1 MTTDRR
7 KKMNL
12 TESLLTA
19 FDSLTTNKMRA
30 ALTMLGI
37 IIGVAA
43 VIALLS
49 VGNGVSASIESQIQ
63 AIGSNLIS
71 VMTDTDNSGGYQT
84 LSMRDAE
91 MLADPFYAP
100 AVKDVAVVIQGTQPV
115 IHGSRN
121 TRVTVAGITPNYL
134 EMRNQTLELGDG
146 LTENDVDTK
155 ARVAVLGANVADDLF
170 PDDEFPIGETIKIR
184 GVQYEVIGVLTSK
197 GGVGFLNE
205 DDLVYV
211 PFTTA
216 QSQLYRVR
224 TRSGEQ
230 AVHGIVVQAQSEEL
244 MDEATQQI
252 KDTLRQN
259 HDIAYQADDDFI
271 ILNQA
276 DVLEAFD
283 VITGALTLFLGAI
296 AGISLVVGGIG
307 IMNIMLVSVTE
318 RTREIGI
325 RKAVGALKR
334 DILAQ
339 FLIESLVMSLIG
351 GLLGIALGIL
361 ISNFV
366 GNLSDELIPVVDVST
381 VLMAS
386 GFAAAVG
393 LVFGLYP
400 AWRAASLRPIE
411 ALRYE

>member
-1 MTTDRR
+1 
-7 KKMNL
+7 MNL

-19 FDSLTTNKMRA
+19 LDSLLTNKMRA
-30 ALTMLGI
+30 VLTMLGV

-49 VGNGVSASIESQIQ
+49 IGNGVSASIESEIQ

-71 VMTDTDNSGGYQT
+71 IMTDTDNSGGYQA
-84 LSMRDAE
+84 LSVRDVE

-100 AVKDVAVVIQGTQPV
+100 AVKEVGAQVQGNQQV
-115 IHGSRN
+115 LYGRRD
-121 TRVTVAGITPNYL
+121 TRVTVAGVTANYL
-134 EMRNQTLELGDG
+134 DIRNLTLELGSG
-146 LTENDVDTK
+146 LTEDDMDTK

-170 PDDEFPIGETIKIR
+170 SDDEFPIGKTVKIR
-184 GVQYEVIGVLTSK
+184 GAQYEVIGVLK
-197 GGVGFLNE
+197 ARGGMGFIS
-205 DDLVYV
+205 DDDQVFIPL
-211 PFTTA
+211 TTA
-216 QSQLYRVR
+216 QSRLYRVR
-224 TRSGEQ
+224 TRSGER
-230 AVHGIVVQAQSEEL
+230 AVHAIVVQAQSEEL
-244 MDEATQQI
+244 MDEATAQI
-252 KDTLRQN
+252 KETLRES

-271 ILNQA
+271 ILSQTEILA
-276 DVLEAFD
+276 AFD
-283 VITGALTLFLGAI
+283 VITGAITLFLGAI
-296 AGISLVVGGIG
+296 AGISLAVGGIG

-351 GLLGIALGIL
+351 GLLGIVIGIATSTL
-361 ISNFV
+361 I
-366 GNLSDELIPVVDVST
+366 GNLSADLTPVVDVGT
-381 VLMAS
+381 VMMAS

-393 LVFGLYP
+393 LVFGIYP
-400 AWRAASLRPIE
+400 AWRAANLRPIE

>member
-1 MTTDRR
+1 
-7 KKMNL
+7 MNL

-19 FDSLTTNKMRA
+19 FDSLMTNKMRA
-30 ALTMLGI
+30 ALTMLGV

-49 VGNGVSASIESQIQ
+49 IGHGVSASIQSEIQ

-71 VMTDTDNSGGYQT
+71 VMADTGKSGGYQT
-84 LSMRDAE
+84 LSVRDAE

-100 AVKDVAVVIQGTQPV
+100 AVKDVAVVIQGSQPV
-115 IHGSRN
+115 VYGGRD
-121 TRVTVAGITPNYL
+121 TRVTVAGITPNYQN
-134 EMRNQTLELGDG
+134 MRNQTLELGDG
-146 LTENDVDTK
+146 LTQNDLDTR
-155 ARVAVLGANVADDLF
+155 ARVAILGANVAADLF
-170 PDDEFPIGETIKIR
+170 PDGEFPIGKTIKIR
-184 GVQYEVIGVLTSK
+184 GVQYEVIGVLKSK
-197 GGVGFLNE
+197 GGVDFLTE

-216 QSQLYRVR
+216 QSRLFRVR
-224 TRSGEQ
+224 TRSGEP
-230 AVHGIVVQAQSEEL
+230 AVHAIVVQAQSEQL
-244 MDEATQQI
+244 LNKATQQI
-252 KDTLRQN
+252 KDTLRES
-259 HDIAYQADDDFI
+259 HGIAYQADDDFT
-271 ILNQA
+271 ILSQT

-283 VITGALTLFLGAI
+283 VIMGTLTIFLGAI

-339 FLIESLVMSLIG
+339 FLIESLVLSLIG
-351 GLLGIALGIL
+351 GSLGIGFGIV
-361 ISNFV
+361 ISNLV
-366 GNLSDELIPVVDVST
+366 GNLSTDLIPVVDVGT

-393 LVFGLYP
+393 LVFGIYP

>member
-1 MTTDRR
+1 
-7 KKMNL
+7 MNL

-19 FDSLTTNKMRA
+19 FDSLLTNKMRA
-30 ALTMLGI
+30 ALTMLGV

-49 VGNGVSASIESQIQ
+49 IGNGVSASIESEIQ

-71 VMTDTDNSGGYQT
+71 ILADTDNSGGYQT
-84 LSMRDAE
+84 LSLRDAE

-100 AVKDVAVVIQGTQPV
+100 AVKEVALLIQGNQPV
-115 IHGSRN
+115 VYGGRN
-121 TRVTVAGITPNYL
+121 TRITVAGVTANYL
-134 EMRNQTLELGDG
+134 DIRSLTLELGDG
-146 LTENDVDTK
+146 LTQNDLDTN
-155 ARVAVLGANVADDLF
+155 ARVAVLGANAAEDLF
-170 PDDEFPIGETIKIR
+170 SEDEFPIGKVVKIR
-184 GVQYEVIGVLTSK
+184 GVQYEVIGVLK
-197 GGVGFLNE
+197 ARGGMGFVS
-205 DDLVYV
+205 DDDQIYIPL
-211 PFTTA
+211 TTA
-216 QSQLYRVR
+216 QSRLYRHAR
-224 TRSGEQ
+224 TRSGEP
-230 AVHGIVVQAQSEEL
+230 AVHTIVVQARSEEL

-252 KDTLRQN
+252 KDTLRES
-259 HDIAYQADDDFI
+259 HGIAYQADDDFT
-271 ILNQA
+271 ILSQT

-283 VITGALTLFLGAI
+283 VIMGTITIFLGAI

-339 FLIESLVMSLIG
+339 FLIESLMMSLIG
-351 GLLGIALGIL
+351 GLLGIAIGVAT
-361 ISNFV
+361 SNV
-366 GNLSDELIPVVDVST
+366 IGNLSADLTPVVDAGT

-393 LVFGLYP
+393 LIFGIYP
-400 AWRAASLRPIE
+400 AWRAARLRPIE

>member
-1 MTTDRR
+1 
-7 KKMNL
+7 
-12 TESLLTA
+12 
-19 FDSLTTNKMRA
+19 MRA
-30 ALTMLGI
+30 ALTMLGV

-49 VGNGVSASIESQIQ
+49 IGNGVSASIESEIQ

-71 VMTDTDNSGGYQT
+71 VMADTDNSGGYQT
-84 LSMRDAE
+84 LSMRDVE

-100 AVKDVAVVIQGTQPV
+100 AVKDVGLVIQGNQPV
-115 IHGSRN
+115 VYGGRD
-121 TRVTVAGITPNYL
+121 TRVTVAGITPNYQG
-134 EMRNQTLELGDG
+134 MRNQILELGDG
-146 LTENDVDTK
+146 LTQNDLDTQ
-155 ARVAVLGANVADDLF
+155 ARVAILGANVADDLF
-170 PDDEFPIGETIKIR
+170 PDDEFPIGKTIKIR
-184 GVQYEVIGVLTSK
+184 GVQYEVIGVVKSK
-197 GGVGFLNE
+197 GGVDFLTE

-216 QSQLYRVR
+216 QSRLFRVR
-224 TRSGEQ
+224 TRSGEP
-230 AVHGIVVQAQSEEL
+230 AVHAIVVQAQSEEL

-252 KDTLRQN
+252 KDTLRES
-259 HDIAYQADDDFI
+259 HDIAYQADDDFT
-271 ILNQA
+271 ILSQM

-283 VITGALTLFLGAI
+283 VITGTLTIFLGAI

-339 FLIESLVMSLIG
+339 FLIESLVLSLIG
-351 GLLGIALGIL
+351 GLLGIAMGIV

-366 GNLSDELIPVVDVST
+366 GSLSDELIPVVDVGT

-393 LVFGLYP
+393 LIFGLYP

>member
-1 MTTDRR
+1 
-7 KKMNL
+7 MNL
-12 TESLLTA
+12 TESFLTA
-19 FDSLTTNKMRA
+19 LDSLTTNKMRA
-30 ALTMLGI
+30 ALTMLGV

-49 VGNGVSASIESQIQ
+49 IGNGVSASIESEIQ

-71 VMTDTDNSGGYQT
+71 IMTDTDNSGGYQT
-84 LSMRDAE
+84 LSMGDAE
-91 MLADPFYAP
+91 RLADPFYAP
-100 AVKDVAVVIQGTQPV
+100 AVKEVAVVIQGNQPV
-115 IHGSRN
+115 VYGSRD
-121 TRVTVAGITPNYL
+121 TRVTVAGVTANYL
-134 EMRNQTLELGDG
+134 DIRSLTLESGDG
-146 LTENDVDTK
+146 LTENDLDTK
-155 ARVAVLGANVADDLF
+155 ARVAVLGATVAEDLF

-184 GVQYEVIGVLTSK
+184 GVQYEVIGVLK
-197 GGVGFLNE
+197 ARGGMGFVS
-205 DDLVYV
+205 DDDQVFIPL
-211 PFTTA
+211 TTA
-216 QSQLYRVR
+216 QSRLYRVR
-224 TRSGEQ
+224 TRSGEP
-230 AVHGIVVQAQSEEL
+230 AVHSIVVQAQSEEL

-252 KDTLRQN
+252 KDTLRQS
-259 HDIAYQADDDFI
+259 HDIAYQADDDFT
-271 ILNQA
+271 ILSQTEI
-276 DVLEAFD
+276 LEAFD
-283 VITGALTLFLGAI
+283 VIMGMVTLFLGAI

-334 DILAQ
+334 DILTQ

-351 GLLGIALGIL
+351 GLLGIAIGIATSNL
-361 ISNFV
+361 I
-366 GNLSDELIPVVDVST
+366 GNLSADLTPVVDTGT

-393 LVFGLYP
+393 LIFGIYP

>member
-1 MTTDRR
+1 
-7 KKMNL
+7 MNL

-19 FDSLTTNKMRA
+19 LDSLLTNKMRA
-30 ALTMLGI
+30 ALTMLGV

-49 VGNGVSASIESQIQ
+49 IGNGVSASIESEIQ

-71 VMTDTDNSGGYQT
+71 VMADTDKSGGYQT
-84 LSMRDAE
+84 LSLRDAE

-100 AVKDVAVVIQGTQPV
+100 VVKDVALVIQGSQPV
-115 IHGSRN
+115 VYGGRD
-121 TRVTVAGITPNYL
+121 TRVTVAGITPNYQD
-134 EMRNQTLELGDG
+134 MRSQALELGDG
-146 LTENDVDTK
+146 LTQDDMETK
-155 ARVAVLGANVADDLF
+155 ARVAVLGVNVADDLF
-170 PDDEFPIGETIKIR
+170 PDDEFPIGKTIKIR
-184 GVQYEVIGVLTSK
+184 GVQYEVIGVLKSK
-197 GGVGFLNE
+197 GGVDFLTE

-216 QSQLYRVR
+216 QSRLFRVR
-224 TRSGEQ
+224 TRSGEP
-230 AVHGIVVQAQSEEL
+230 AVHAVVVQAQSEEL

-252 KDTLRQN
+252 KDTLRES
-259 HDIAYQADDDFI
+259 HDIAYQADDDFT

-283 VITGALTLFLGAI
+283 VITGTLTIFLGAI

-351 GLLGIALGIL
+351 GSLGVAFGIV

-366 GNLSDELIPVVDVST
+366 GNLSDELIPVVDVGT

-393 LVFGLYP
+393 LIFGLYP

>member
-1 MTTDRR
+1 
-7 KKMNL
+7 MNL

-19 FDSLTTNKMRA
+19 FDSLMTNKMRA
-30 ALTMLGI
+30 VLTMLGV

-49 VGNGVSASIESQIQ
+49 IGNGVSASIEGQIQ

-84 LSMRDAE
+84 LSLWDAE
-91 MLADPFYAP
+91 RLADPFYAP
-100 AVKDVAVVIQGTQPV
+100 AVKEVAVVIQGTQPV
-115 IHGSRN
+115 VYGSRD

-134 EMRNQTLELGDG
+134 DMRNQTLELGDG
-146 LTENDVDTK
+146 LTENDMDTQ

-170 PDDEFPIGETIKIR
+170 PDDEFPIGKTIKIR
-184 GVQYEVIGVLTSK
+184 GVQYEVIGVLKSK

-205 DDLVYV
+205 DELVYV

-216 QSQLYRVR
+216 QSRLFRVHTR
-224 TRSGEQ
+224 TGEP

-252 KDTLRQN
+252 KDTLRES
-259 HDIAYQADDDFI
+259 HDIAYQADDDFT
-271 ILNQA
+271 ILSQS
-276 DVLEAFD
+276 DVLAAFN
-283 VITGALTLFLGAI
+283 VITGTLTLFLGAI

-339 FLIESLVMSLIG
+339 FLIESLVLSLIG
-351 GLLGIALGIL
+351 GLLGIALGIV

-366 GNLSDELIPVVDVST
+366 GNLSEELIPVVNLST

-393 LVFGLYP
+393 LIFGIYP